1 MWPVLENAETPEA
14 FDLMARPE
22 TLYFDS
28 ETVAENRRD
37 WIREWRAA
45 ASQ

>member
-1 MWPVLENAETPEA
+1 VLEGAETPDA
-14 FDLMARPE
+14 YKLMARPE

-28 ETVAENRRD
+28 ETVAENRRN
-37 WIREWRAA
+37 WIREWRTS